1 MISNFWKKITIY
13 NAALLIIFLRIYDPL
28 INYIEVNSE
37 NNSIFA
43 KSGEDGFPFKELLN
57 YNLDELNRI
66 TTSLIDKYRN
76 SKTYIPSI
84 HTTNNKCTFLNKIEI
99 CKDNREC
106 FDEINNIKEGNF
118 TYHSEKEGSDIKT
131 INNEMII
138 NSLQDNNQF
147 LYEKNNMIEIP
158 FYYQII
164 DGYSSYL
171 YIYSN
176 DINIIKRITQNENK
190 MNNLLFLYSLYLKCY
205 ISNDQIKNN
214 LNINRFLDNKNVKK
228 LIASLDNLKIEK
240 LLLIVNKILVENV
253 LNCIPDLDM
262 RYSYLIDFQSIS
274 NMLQIL
280 FNKKNDNYSSKMF
293 NFLFFKL
300 SNRIKNIFLLDEKI
314 RQKSKIFCLIRK
326 YCFYSFWGIAILII
340 YYCNKYFIR
349 HKEFYI
355 SKNRTVK
362 NINSNAEYKKYI
374 KYQENIK
381 KIQKKNRSKYTKE
394 EIEMINKL
402 TKDQKDYIISK

>member
-118 TYHSEKEGSDIKT
+118 TYHSEKEGGDTKT

-326 YCFYSFWGIAILII
+326 YCFYSYWGIAILII

>member
-118 TYHSEKEGSDIKT
+118 TYHSEKEGGDTKT

-228 LIASLDNLKIEK
+228 LIASLNNLKIEK

-326 YCFYSFWGIAILII
+326 YCFYSYWGIAILII

-349 HKEFYI
+349 HKEFYK

>member
-118 TYHSEKEGSDIKT
+118 TYHSEKEGGDTKT

-205 ISNDQIKNN
+205 ISIDQIKNN

-228 LIASLDNLKIEK
+228 LIASLDNLKIKK
-240 LLLIVNKILVENV
+240 LLLIVNRILVENV

-326 YCFYSFWGIAILII
+326 YCFYSYWGIAILII

>member
-118 TYHSEKEGSDIKT
+118 TYHSEKEGGDTKT

-138 NSLQDNNQF
+138 NSLQENNQF

-171 YIYSN
+171 SIYSN

-293 NFLFFKL
+293 NCLFFKL

-326 YCFYSFWGIAILII
+326 YCFYSYWGIAILII